1 VITVPNAAFADME
14 IINWARCDHM
24 LIQTTIGL
32 RYETT
37 LEQLRYVLAKLR
49 EMFVAHPKIGND
61 TVRVRFVGYGSSSL
75 DIEIRVYA
83 LTRDWSEFYAIQ
95 EDVFLRVG
103 EIVDDAGTS
112 FAFPSQT
119 LYLGHDVGL
128 DAERIDKASRQ
139 VQSWRRTGQ
148 LPFPHMARSR
158 REQLADTLDYPPRGS
173 PDARHPEIHDT
184 EEAEPLSTET
194 ENTTQLLGR
203 EHRQNPNGSGSKPS
217 SSDQAGYR
225 TKVTTRVS

>member
-1 VITVPNAAFADME
+1 VPNAAFADME
-14 IINWARCDHM
+14 IINWARCDNM

-32 RYETT
+32 RYETP

-95 EDVFLRVG
+95 EDAFLRVG

-119 LYLGHDVGL
+119 LYLGRDAGL
-128 DAERIDKASRQ
+128 NAKLGGKATQQ
-139 VQSWRRTGQ
+139 VRSWRKTGQ

-158 REQLADTLDYPPRGS
+158 REQLADTLDYPPPGS
-173 PDARHPEIHDT
+173 PDARHPEALET
-184 EEAEPLSTET
+184 EEAEPLSKET
-194 ENTTQLLGR
+194 DGTTQPGEPER
-203 EHRQNPNGSGSKPS
+203 GSGSDGSRGQDPV
-217 SSDQAGYR
+217 R
-225 TKVTTRVS
+225 PTRQPIGERLR

>member
-1 VITVPNAAFADME
+1 
-14 IINWARCDHM
+14 
-24 LIQTTIGL
+24 
-32 RYETT
+32 
-37 LEQLRYVLAKLR
+37 
-49 EMFVAHPKIGND
+49 MFVAHPKIGND

-119 LYLGHDVGL
+119 LYLGRDIGL
-128 DAERIDKASRQ
+128 DAERGDKVSQQ

-173 PDARHPEIHDT
+173 PDARHPEILDA
-184 EEAEPLSTET
+184 EEAEPLSKET
-194 ENTTQLLGR
+194 DSTTQPGEPERGL
-203 EHRQNPNGSGSKPS
+203 GSGGSESRPRS
-217 SSDQAGYR
+217 SN
-225 TKVTTRVS
+225 